1 LHPKFTLHTQQKH
14 PETASLA
21 SSSHQSLGC
30 LLRHFFI
37 LTHTHIFMQKLIHRP
52 LLALLFALCFLPLA
66 KAQLTIVL
74 SSIPANTPANA
85 KIHMVGTFNNWDPAD
100 ATKILTKNASGQ
112 YSITFTPPTGLM
124 KFKFTRGSWATVEG
138 NANGTFLP
146 DRELTYSGSAT
157 TVTLSVLTWE
167 DLGGGSVGGGT
178 AAPNVSI
185 LSTQFNIPQLNRK
198 RRIWLYLP
206 PDYQTTTKK
215 YPVLYMHDGQNLF
228 DSKTTAFGVEWKVDE
243 SLNTLHQQGDYGCI
257 VVGIDNGGGD
267 RINEYSP
274 WVNPQYGGGQGDEYM
289 DFIIKTLKPHI
300 DSNYRTLPGRLTT
313 GIMGSSMGGLISFYG
328 SVEFQETFSKG
339 GLLSPSFWFAR
350 QGEKDLIAANGHQ
363 APMRLYFLA
372 GTDEEGDGN
381 ASNYVVEDM
390 QTMYNTLKNNGF
402 STSELNL
409 QTRADGQH
417 SEWFWAREFPDA
429 YKWLFAGAV
438 SSGNEPTQV
447 EDLKFSPNPA
457 GGNNVRIQGLENG
470 QRYQYLI
477 VGMEGKIWRDSTDLI
492 GGERVRISDLPAG
505 MYIVR
510 VRKINEAVWHTG
522 KLVVK

>member
-1 LHPKFTLHTQQKH
+1 
-14 PETASLA
+14 
-21 SSSHQSLGC
+21 
-30 LLRHFFI
+30 
-37 LTHTHIFMQKLIHRP
+37 MQKLIHRP
-52 LLALLFALCFLPLA
+52 LLALLLALCFLPLA
-66 KAQLTIVL
+66 NAQLTVIL
-74 SSIPANTPANA
+74 SSIPTNTPANA
-85 KIHMVGTFNNWDPAD
+85 KIHIVGTFNNWDPAD
-100 ATKILTKNASGQ
+100 ATKVLTKNASGQ

-146 DRELTYSGSAT
+146 DRELTYNGGAA

-206 PDYQTTTKK
+206 PDYQTTAKK

-228 DSKTTAFGVEWKVDE
+228 DSKTAAFGTEWKVDE

-257 VVGIDNGGGD
+257 VVGIDNGGAD

-274 WVNPQYGGGQGDEYM
+274 WVNAQYGGGQGDEYM

-328 SVEFQETFSKG
+328 SVEFQETFGKG

-409 QTRADGQH
+409 QTRSDGQH
-417 SEWFWAREFPDA
+417 AEWFWAREFPDA

-438 SSGNEPTQV
+438 SSNQEPTQV

-457 GGNNVRIQGLENG
+457 GGNAVRIQGLENG

-477 VGMEGKIWRDSTDLI
+477 VGMDGKIWRDSTDLI
-492 GGERVRISDLPAG
+492 GGERVRISDLPGG
-505 MYIVR
+505 MYVVR
-510 VRKINEAVWHTG
+510 VRKISEALWHTG
-522 KLVVK
+522 KLAVK

>member
-1 LHPKFTLHTQQKH
+1 
-14 PETASLA
+14 
-21 SSSHQSLGC
+21 
-30 LLRHFFI
+30 
-37 LTHTHIFMQKLIHRP
+37 MQKLIRLP
-52 LLALLFALCFLPLA
+52 LFALLLAVGFLPLA
-66 KAQLTIVL
+66 EAQLTINVT
-74 SSIPANTPANA
+74 SIPTNTPANA
-85 KIHMVGTFNNWDPAD
+85 KIYMVGTFNNWDPAD
-100 ATKILTKNASGQ
+100 ATKTLTKTTGGQ
-112 YSITFTPPTGLM
+112 YTITLNPPTGLM

-146 DRELTYSGSAT
+146 DRELTYSGQAT
-157 TVTLSVLTWE
+157 TVSLSILTWE

-178 AAPNVSI
+178 AAPNVTI
-185 LSTQFNIPQLNRK
+185 LNNQFNIPQLNRK

-206 PDYQTTTKK
+206 PDYQTTAKK
-215 YPVLYMHDGQNLF
+215 YPVLYMHDAQNLF
-228 DSKTTAFGVEWKVDE
+228 DSKTAFGGTEWKVDE

-257 VVGIDNGGGD
+257 VVGIDNGGGE

-274 WVNPQYGGGQGDEYM
+274 WVNAQYGGGQGDEYM

-350 QGEKDLIAANGHQ
+350 QGEKDLINANGHQ

-390 QTMYNTLKNNGF
+390 QTMYNTLQNNGF
-402 STSELNL
+402 APSEMNF
-409 QTRADGQH
+409 QTRSDGQH
-417 SEWFWAREFPDA
+417 AEWFWAREFPDA

-438 SSGNEPTQV
+438 SSSNEPTTV
-447 EDLKFSPNPA
+447 EDLKISPNPA
-457 GGNNVRIQGLENG
+457 KGSTVRFLGLESG
-470 QRYQYLI
+470 QRYQYMI

-492 GGERVRISDLPAG
+492 GGDRVRISDLPRG
-505 MYIVR
+505 MYVVR
-510 VRKINEAVWHTG
+510 VRKMDEALWHTG
-522 KLVVK
+522 KMIK